1 VTENGR
7 RTGRDVEPTRKGTL
21 EAGMARVYYS
31 LYDRLLS
38 QESLTRA
45 FQKVKANKGKPGV
58 DGQTVE
64 EFSDGLCKEIA
75 MLVRELREKSY
86 RAQPVKR
93 VTIAKDG
100 GGVRELGI
108 PTVRD
113 RVVQQALL
121 EILQPIFDPAFHPS
135 SYGYRPG
142 RSAHDAIAKA
152 ELFIRRYNLRHVV
165 DMDLSRCF
173 DTLDHELILS
183 GIRKRVVDGSVL
195 GLVRQFLQ
203 SGVMTGAGW
212 QEAEEGS
219 PQGGV
224 ISPLLA
230 NIYLDAFDQ
239 EMMKRGHR
247 IVRYADDILILT
259 RTKSAAENVLKQAS
273 HYLEEELK
281 LTVNRQKTEVV
292 HSHDGVKFLGVVI
305 DTENTRIRGKRIRGL
320 KEKVRKMT
328 RRTSSVNLEKVI
340 KDLNPV
346 LRGFANYFK
355 VTNCGEVFRKLMQ
368 WIRRRLRAKQL
379 KLWKK
384 PSRLHRRLRQLG
396 YKGGFKKI
404 EMNSWRNSASPL
416 VNMALSNDYFR
427 ELGLFDLS
435 RVRTAT
441 ASKMRLEWA

>member
-1 VTENGR
+1 MT
-7 RTGRDVEPTRKGTL
+7 
-21 EAGMARVYYS
+21 RVYYS

-45 FQKVKANKGKPGV
+45 FRKVKANNGKPGV
-58 DGQTVE
+58 DGQTVDD
-64 EFSDGLCKEIA
+64 FAHDLTGEIV

-86 RAQPVKR
+86 RPEPVKR
-93 VTIAKDG
+93 VTIPKDG

-121 EILQPIFDPAFHPS
+121 EILQPIFDPEFHPS

-142 RSAHDAIAKA
+142 HSAHQAVAKA
-152 ELFIRRYNLRHVV
+152 ELFIRKYNLRHVV

-173 DTLDHELILS
+173 DTLNHELILG

-203 SGVMTGAGW
+203 SGVMTGDGW
-212 QEAEEGS
+212 METEEGS

-239 EMMKRGHR
+239 EMKSRGHR

-259 RTKSAAENVLKQAS
+259 RSKSAAENALKQAS
-273 HYLEEELK
+273 RYLEGELK
-281 LTVNRQKTEVV
+281 LTVNPQKTEVV
-292 HSHDGVKFLGVVI
+292 SSRDGVKFLGMVI
-305 DTENTRIRGKRIRGL
+305 HTGYTRIREKKVCGL
-320 KEKVRKMT
+320 KEKVRKIT
-328 RRTSSVNLEKVI
+328 RRNSPVNLEKVI

-355 VTNCGEVFRKLMQ
+355 AANCGGVFKELAM

-384 PSRLHRRLRQLG
+384 PRRLHRRLRQLG
-396 YKGGFKKI
+396 YRGEFSKI
-404 EMNSWRNSASPL
+404 KMSSWRSSASPL
-416 VNMALSNDYFR
+416 ASYAISNDYLR
-427 ELGLFDLS
+427 ELGLFDLG
-435 RVRTAT
+435 RVRTAAT
-441 ASKMRLEWA
+441 ASSRRG

>member
-1 VTENGR
+1 
-7 RTGRDVEPTRKGTL
+7 
-21 EAGMARVYYS
+21 MYYS

-38 QESLTRA
+38 QERLTRA
-45 FQKVKANKGKPGV
+45 FRKVKANGGKPGI

-64 EFSDGLCKEIA
+64 AFAEELTEEIV
-75 MLVRELREKSY
+75 MLVRELRNKSY
-86 RAQPVKR
+86 RPQPVER
-93 VTIAKDG
+93 VVIPKDG
-100 GGVRELGI
+100 GGERELGI

-173 DTLDHELILS
+173 DTLDHDLILG
-183 GIRKRVVDGSVL
+183 GIRKRVADGSVL

-212 QEAEEGS
+212 QEAEKGS

-230 NIYLDAFDQ
+230 NIYLDAFDR

-259 RTKSAAENVLKQAS
+259 RSKSAAENALKQAS

-292 HSHDGVKFLGVVI
+292 DSRDGVKFLGVEIHTVY
-305 DTENTRIRGKRIRGL
+305 TRIREKKICGL

-328 RRTSSVNLEKVI
+328 RRTSPVNLAKVI

-346 LRGFANYFK
+346 LRGFANYYK
-355 VTNCGEVFRKLMQ
+355 VANCRGVFRELMQ

-384 PSRLHRRLRQLG
+384 PKRLHRRLRQLG
-396 YKGGFKKI
+396 YKGEFKKI
-404 EMNSWRNSASPL
+404 KMSSWRNSASPL
-416 VNMALSNDYFR
+416 ANMALSNDYFR
-427 ELGLFDLS
+427 ELGLFDLN

-441 ASKMRLEWA
+441 ASEQ

>member
-1 VTENGR
+1 MT
-7 RTGRDVEPTRKGTL
+7 
-21 EAGMARVYYS
+21 RVYYS

-38 QESLTRA
+38 QESLARA
-45 FQKVKANKGKPGV
+45 FRKVKANNGKPGV
-58 DGQTVE
+58 DGQTVDD
-64 EFSDGLCKEIA
+64 FAQDLPGEIV

-86 RAQPVKR
+86 RPQPVKR
-93 VTIAKDG
+93 VTIPKDG

-121 EILQPIFDPAFHPS
+121 EILQPIFDPGFHPS

-142 RSAHDAIAKA
+142 HSAHQAVAKA
-152 ELFIRRYNLRHVV
+152 ELFIREYNLRHVV

-173 DTLDHELILS
+173 DTLNHDLILW
-183 GIRKRVVDGSVL
+183 GLRKRVADGSVL

-203 SGVMTGAGW
+203 SGVMTGDGW
-212 QEAEEGS
+212 IEAEEGS

-239 EMMKRGHR
+239 EMKSRGHR

-259 RTKSAAENVLKQAS
+259 RSKSAAENALKQAS
-273 HYLEEELK
+273 RYLEEELK
-281 LTVNRQKTEVV
+281 LTVNPQKTEVV
-292 HSHDGVKFLGVVI
+292 NSRDGVKFLGIVI
-305 DTENTRIRGKRIRGL
+305 HTGYTRIREKKVCGL
-320 KEKVRKMT
+320 KEKVRKIT
-328 RRTSSVNLEKVI
+328 RRNSPVNLEKVI

-355 VTNCGEVFRKLMQ
+355 AANCKVVFKELAG

-384 PSRLHRRLRQLG
+384 PRRLHRRLRQLG
-396 YKGGFKKI
+396 YEGEFKKI
-404 EMNSWRNSASPL
+404 KMTSWRNSASPL
-416 VNMALSNDYFR
+416 ANYAISNDYLR
-427 ELGLFDLS
+427 ELGLFDLG
-435 RVRTAT
+435 RVRTAAT
-441 ASKMRLEWA
+441 ASSKRG

>member
-1 VTENGR
+1 
-7 RTGRDVEPTRKGTL
+7 
-21 EAGMARVYYS
+21 MYYS

-38 QESLTRA
+38 PESLHRA
-45 FQKVKANKGKPGV
+45 FRKVKANAGKPGI
-58 DGQTVE
+58 DGLTVE
-64 EFSDGLCKEIA
+64 AFAKDVTDEIV
-75 MLVRELREKSY
+75 MLVRELRDKSY
-86 RAQPVKR
+86 RPKPVKR
-93 VTIAKDG
+93 VVIPKDG

-121 EILQPIFDPAFHPS
+121 EILQPIFDPTFHPS

-142 RSAHDAIAKA
+142 HSAHQAIAKA
-152 ELFIRRYNLRHVV
+152 ELFIREHNLRHVA

-173 DTLDHELILS
+173 DTLDHELILG
-183 GIRKRVVDGSVL
+183 GIRKRVTDGSVL

-203 SGVMTGAGW
+203 SGVMTGDGYM
-212 QEAEEGS
+212 EVKEGS

-239 EMMKRGHR
+239 EMKKRGYR

-259 RTKSAAENVLKQAS
+259 RSKSAAENALKQAS
-273 HYLEEELK
+273 RYLEEELK

-292 HSHDGVKFLGVVI
+292 HSDDGVKFLGMEI
-305 DTENTRIRGKRIRGL
+305 HTGFTRIREKKVCGFKD
-320 KEKVRKMT
+320 KVRKIT
-328 RRTSSVNLEKVI
+328 RRNSPVNLEKVI
-340 KDLNPV
+340 QDLNPI

-355 VTNCGEVFRKLMQ
+355 AANCRGVFRELSR

-384 PSRLHRRLRQLG
+384 PKRLHRRLRQLG

-404 EMNSWRNSASPL
+404 KMSTWRNAASPL
-416 VNMALSNDYFR
+416 ASLALPNDYFR

-435 RVRTAT
+435 RVRTVAT
-441 ASKMRLEWA
+441 ASLQRG